1 MPAQPPAT
9 ATALDPNALRHVL
22 ARMAR
27 ADAAS
32 WLHGEVA
39 RRMAE
44 RLPVIREAP
53 QRWLDWWGFTGGGA
67 TAVQAVLPK
76 ARRTVVEPTPA
87 LLQRSRGQLRG
98 AWWAPWRNAG
108 RSASAVLDE
117 QEVPAGQA
125 QLLWANMML
134 QTSPEPA
141 LTMAAWHRALAV
153 GGYLMFSTYGP
164 DTLKELRALY
174 AEQGWP
180 APHLPFADMHDLGDM
195 LVHAGFADPVMDQET
210 LRLTWTSAEA
220 LLAEL
225 RGLGGHL
232 GARRWPGLRTPRW
245 RESLL
250 QGLQRRADA
259 QGRIMLSIEVVYG
272 HAFKAP
278 PRPARGE
285 PATVSLESLR
295 LTMGKHRRAGSAQ

>member
-1 MPAQPPAT
+1 MPDQPPAT
-9 ATALDPNALRHVL
+9 AAALDPNALRHVL

-27 ADAAS
+27 ADAAP

-53 QRWLDWWGFTGGGA
+53 QRWLDWWGFIGGGA
-67 TAVQAVLPK
+67 MAVQAVLP
-76 ARRTVVEPTPA
+76 AAQRTVVEPTAA

-98 AWWAPWRNAG
+98 AWWAPWRRPG
-108 RSASAVLDE
+108 RSGSAVLGE

-134 QTSPEPA
+134 HTSPDPA
-141 LTMAAWHRALAV
+141 LTLAAWHRALAV

-174 AEQGWP
+174 AGQGWP
-180 APHLPFADMHDLGDM
+180 APHPPFVDMHDLGDM

-210 LRLTWTSAEA
+210 LHLSWTTAES
-220 LLAEL
+220 LLAEV
-225 RGLGGHL
+225 RSLGGHL
-232 GARRWPGLRTPRW
+232 GARRGSGLRTPRW
-245 RESLL
+245 RDALL
-250 QGLQRRADA
+250 QGLRRSADA
-259 QGRIMLSIEVVYG
+259 QGRITLSIEVVYG
-272 HAFKAP
+272 HAFKAL
-278 PRPARGE
+278 PRQARGE

-295 LTMGKHRRAGSAQ
+295 LTMGKHRRAGSAE